1 MLDRIERSALRSY
14 LVVHEQRSLVATG
27 RALRLSGRAAD
38 AEPLL
43 RQALAVA
50 GRLFD
55 RECSP
60 EVARAGIELANA
72 VLDLGRPDEAQALA
86 DQARAIHATHPVL
99 GEHYRQPLRELD
111 SRLGRRR

>member
-1 MLDRIERSALRSY
+1 MAGRLAGRRVGRLDAD
-14 LVVHEQRSLVATG
+14 AD
-27 RALRLSGRAAD
+27 AD

-99 GEHYRQPLRELD
+99 GEQCRQPLRELD
-111 SRLGRRR
+111 SRLGRRP